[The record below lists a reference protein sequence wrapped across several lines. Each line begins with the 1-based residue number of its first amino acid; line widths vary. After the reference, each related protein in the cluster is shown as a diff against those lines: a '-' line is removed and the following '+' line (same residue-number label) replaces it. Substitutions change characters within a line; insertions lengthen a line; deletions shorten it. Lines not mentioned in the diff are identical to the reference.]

1 MGAERLAVP
10 SGARPP
16 TAPLGLASARG
27 FTLIELLAVIAI
39 VGVLAT
45 LICLLVRRVEE
56 RNRCSRARAQI
67 EQMQNAIQDY
77 RAQQGTFPQSLAER
91 DFTNRLPRGFDF
103 DASGVPVDPWKQLYV
118 YSTTNELYALSS
130 AGPDGLQSNDDD
142 IVAGRF

>member
-39 VGVLAT
+39 VGVLVT

-77 RAQQGTFPQSLAER
+77 RAQQGAFPAALA
-91 DFTNRLPRGFDF
+91 DIAGRLPRGFDF
-103 DASGVPVDPWKQLYV
+103 ATNGVPVDPWRQAYN
-118 YSTTNELYALSS
+118 YSTTDERYELSS
-130 AGPDGLQSNDDD
+130 AGPDETSGTDDD
-142 IVAGRF
+142 IAAGRF